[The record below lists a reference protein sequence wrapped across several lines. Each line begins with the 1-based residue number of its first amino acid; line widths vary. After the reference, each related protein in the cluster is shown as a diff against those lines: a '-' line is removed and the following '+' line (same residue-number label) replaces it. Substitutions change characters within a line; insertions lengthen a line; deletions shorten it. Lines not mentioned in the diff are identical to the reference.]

1 MDTVVERR
9 NEIAAQV
16 GIEPDRIGRVKIE
29 LDFLRKQGLLVNLDI
44 SGTGMFA
51 RTATYLEMGWG
62 DEDKDARRTKM
73 GRAQKYLIPDE
84 RIKELRSIE
93 TRMRQ
98 LLDKCSY
105 KVTGFSPYRWLPVTA
120 YKTFKSDWEKL
131 TEEFSTA
138 KWRIHSNLE
147 QYRNTLAS
155 EMREVAE
162 AAWKSVDAVTNTHDG
177 GYVEINGNSYNH
189 DEFIELVMDSA
200 LNGFP
205 STEKIE
211 NELYADYKT
220 ALVYGEQ
227 DVARDQ
233 AEAERIRKEAAEADR
248 VEHLQSSILHEQA
261 RHELALHQIEEQ
273 ERQVAL
279 DAMFAAEA
287 EHARGQ
293 LNEIASPFAEV
304 FKSLRSQIAKDASEI
319 LESIQ
324 KNGFVRGKVAER
336 GRGLINLFDL
346 LAVQD
351 DKELRERLVNLR
363 SAIGPVG
370 DERTSESVR
379 DTNEVKGI
387 LEQIV
392 ELERT
397 AVEDLLAGPSRFSLI
412 E

>member
-1 MDTVVERR
+1 MDTIVDHRTEVAEQIGVDP
-9 NEIAAQV
+9 N
-16 GIEPDRIGRVKIE
+16 RIGRVKIE

-62 DEDKDARRTKM
+62 DEDKDARRSKM

-84 RIKELRSIE
+84 RIKELRTIE

-105 KVTGFSPYRWLPVTA
+105 KVTGFAPYRWLPVTA
-120 YKTFKSDWEKL
+120 YKTFKDEWVKL
-131 TEEFSTA
+131 TTEFSGV
-138 KWRIHSNLE
+138 KWSIHENLNY
-147 QYRNTLAS
+147 YRDILAS
-155 EMREVAE
+155 EMLEVAE
-162 AAWKSVDAVTNTHDG
+162 AAWKSIAAVTNGHNE
-177 GYVEINGNSYNH
+177 VVSINHNFYTH
-189 DEFIELVMDSA
+189 DEFIELVMGTA

-227 DVARDQ
+227 DVAKDQ
-233 AEAERIRKEAAEADR
+233 AEAERIRQETAEAQR
-248 VEHLQSSILHEQA
+248 TAYLQSSILDEQA
-261 RHELALHQIEEQ
+261 RHDLAIHQIEEQ

-304 FKSLRSQIAKDASEI
+304 FKSLRSQIAKDAAEI

-336 GRGLINLFDL
+336 GRGLINLFEL

-351 DKELRERLVNLR
+351 DKELRESLANLR

-370 DERTSESVR
+370 NKRTKENVR
-379 DTNEVKGI
+379 DVSEVKGI
-387 LEQIV
+387 LEQIMQ
-392 ELERT
+392 LEQN
-397 AVEDLLAGPSRFSLI
+397 AVVDLLAGPSRFSLI

>member
-1 MDTVVERR
+1 MDTIVDHRTEVAEQ
-9 NEIAAQV
+9 IGV
-16 GIEPDRIGRVKIE
+16 DPDRIGRVKIE

-62 DEDKDARRTKM
+62 DEDKDARRSKM

-84 RIKELRSIE
+84 RIKELRTIE

-105 KVTGFSPYRWLPVTA
+105 KVTGFAPYRWLPVTA
-120 YKTFKSDWEKL
+120 YKTFKGEWEKL
-131 TEEFSTA
+131 ITEFSGV
-138 KWRIHSNLE
+138 KWSIHENLNY
-147 QYRNTLAS
+147 YREILS
-155 EMREVAE
+155 GEMLEVAE
-162 AAWKSVDAVTNTHDG
+162 AAWKSIAAVTNGHNE
-177 GYVEINGNSYNH
+177 VVSINRNFYTH
-189 DEFIELVMDSA
+189 DEFIELVMGTA

-227 DVARDQ
+227 DVAKDQ
-233 AEAERIRKEAAEADR
+233 AEAERIRQETAEAQR
-248 VEHLQSSILHEQA
+248 TAYLQSSILDEQA
-261 RHELALHQIEEQ
+261 RHDLAIHQIEEQ

-304 FKSLRSQIAKDASEI
+304 FKSLRSQIAKDAAEI

-336 GRGLINLFDL
+336 GRGLINLFEL

-351 DKELRERLVNLR
+351 DKELRENLVNLR
-363 SAIGPVG
+363 AAIGPVG

-379 DTNEVKGI
+379 DVSEVKGI
-387 LEQIV
+387 LGQIIVLEQN
-392 ELERT
+392 
-397 AVEDLLAGPSRFSLI
+397 AVVDLLAGPSRFSLI